1 MSQKQTI
8 LETSEMEKTT
18 KTYKHNPFINLH
30 YFQSYVEDNRFSSF
44 YIVHGGGM
52 EYEHHHRIS
61 IQMAEWW
68 LSLMRNIRK
77 KNKGSGGKECSRQ
90 KTWKQKSSD
99 LFHRERTFFQGT
111 AVVWVW
117 DKFFQHF
124 YLHVPRQLGASVLS
138 AEPALGT

>member
-52 EYEHHHRIS
+52 EYEHHHQIS

-90 KTWKQKSSD
+90 KTWKEKICD
-99 LFHRERTFFQGT
+99 PFHREHTFIQGT
-111 AVVWVW
+111 SVAWMQVDFLHG

-124 YLHVPRQLGASVLS
+124 YLQVQRQS
-138 AEPALGT
+138 GT